1 MNKNPNNRIFGMT
14 QNELIILITMGGLL
28 LCVIILFGGYI
39 IYNLNRSGP
48 VAVIPPTSMPQ
59 PVIQPT
65 NPPLPIQSPNNP
77 VPQPTF
83 TSAPTNISAPTTSS
97 KFGTFNNPVPIGIG
111 YTFPGFGTLT
121 VIKFSWL
128 SVKQDLPS

>member
-1 MNKNPNNRIFGMT
+1 MCNNPIWGIYTF
-14 QNELIILITMGGLL
+14 IIL
-28 LCVIILFGGYI
+28 
-39 IYNLNRSGP
+39 NDPGP

-59 PVIQPT
+59 PVIEPT

-121 VIKFSWL
+121 VIKSSWL
-128 SVKQDLPS
+128 SGQTGFAIVDLSFSCERPVDKNVILVI